1 MNRKYFSASLLL
13 ILLLL
18 VMPFSL
24 GGCSKDSPKRAVKKE
39 LNLIKELDEST
50 IKAFVSYEDMM
61 SSHSSSSDVGIET
74 TEAVKRFFQNFDYKI
89 KSSSVEDKKAT
100 VHVEITNLD
109 THALAKDICLAL
121 VKKGTGSGSSENMTL
136 NSYFALLGDV
146 LSENTYDLVTT
157 EADIKLLKTEDG
169 WMIQNT
175 DQLEDDLVS
184 GFITYL
190 KDPYLVT
197 PEEIINVVM
206 EGLKEKSPDQWKSYL
221 NMHDIFALAEQLSKC
236 ISYKI
241 LSVQEDQAEKSAT
254 ATLSITS
261 LDMERVLKHY
271 QDLLI
276 HYAATSKSLR
286 ASSSELADE
295 TAALLAQALT
305 ENTDTTDTEVT
316 IHFTNNGSSWE
327 IQLNEDFTNALLG
340 NAGAA
345 IQAFQNGSVD
355 VSDSVS
361 DTEQ

>member
-1 MNRKYFSASLLL
+1 
-13 ILLLL
+13 
-18 VMPFSL
+18 MPFSL

-109 THALAKDICLAL
+109 MRALAKDICLAL

-169 WMIQNT
+169 WMLQNT

-221 NMHDIFALAEQLSKC
+221 NMHDIFPRTARTMRKWTMLIAEQLSNVSL
-236 ISYKI
+236 INPVGSGRPGRKI
-241 LSVQEDQAEKSAT
+241 CHGNTFHHQ
-254 ATLSITS
+254 

>member
-13 ILLLL
+13 ILLLP

-190 KDPYLVT
+190 KDPSSNVT
-197 PEEIINVVM
+197 GVQTCALPI
-206 EGLKEKSPDQWKSYL
+206 WK
-221 NMHDIFALAEQLSKC
+221 
-236 ISYKI
+236 
-241 LSVQEDQAEKSAT
+241 
-254 ATLSITS
+254 
-261 LDMERVLKHY
+261 
-271 QDLLI
+271 
-276 HYAATSKSLR
+276 
-286 ASSSELADE
+286 
-295 TAALLAQALT
+295 
-305 ENTDTTDTEVT
+305 
-316 IHFTNNGSSWE
+316 G
-327 IQLNEDFTNALLG
+327 
-340 NAGAA
+340 
-345 IQAFQNGSVD
+345 
-355 VSDSVS
+355 
-361 DTEQ
+361 

>member
-1 MNRKYFSASLLL
+1 
-13 ILLLL
+13 
-18 VMPFSL
+18 
-24 GGCSKDSPKRAVKKE
+24 
-39 LNLIKELDEST
+39 
-50 IKAFVSYEDMM
+50 
-61 SSHSSSSDVGIET
+61 
-74 TEAVKRFFQNFDYKI
+74 
-89 KSSSVEDKKAT
+89 
-100 VHVEITNLD
+100 
-109 THALAKDICLAL
+109 
-121 VKKGTGSGSSENMTL
+121 
-136 NSYFALLGDV
+136 
-146 LSENTYDLVTT
+146 
-157 EADIKLLKTEDG
+157 
-169 WMIQNT
+169 
-175 DQLEDDLVS
+175 
-184 GFITYL
+184 
-190 KDPYLVT
+190 
-197 PEEIINVVM
+197 M

-221 NMHDIFALAEQLSKC
+221 NMHDIFATYSKDYEKVDHALAEQLSKC

-345 IQAFQNGSVD
+345 IQVFQNGSVD

>member
-1 MNRKYFSASLLL
+1 
-13 ILLLL
+13 
-18 VMPFSL
+18 
-24 GGCSKDSPKRAVKKE
+24 
-39 LNLIKELDEST
+39 
-50 IKAFVSYEDMM
+50 MM

-109 THALAKDICLAL
+109 MRALAKDICLAL

-169 WMIQNT
+169 WMLQNT

-221 NMHDIFALAEQLSKC
+221 NMHDIFH
-236 ISYKI
+236 
-241 LSVQEDQAEKSAT
+241 VQQG
-254 ATLSITS
+254 L
-261 LDMERVLKHY
+261 
-271 QDLLI
+271 
-276 HYAATSKSLR
+276 
-286 ASSSELADE
+286 
-295 TAALLAQALT
+295 
-305 ENTDTTDTEVT
+305 
-316 IHFTNNGSSWE
+316 
-327 IQLNEDFTNALLG
+327 
-340 NAGAA
+340 
-345 IQAFQNGSVD
+345 
-355 VSDSVS
+355 
-361 DTEQ
+361 